1 METTAPP
8 DWKPC
13 HASQANLRFNAGRRP
28 EIQYRDLFVKE
39 ATNGEMRAEVMHVSG
54 ASARPTG
61 WHFHTCEIQFLYMIK
76 GWVDMEIAGLGLV
89 RVAEGES
96 VMIPGG
102 TVHQELR
109 SSEVMELLE
118 VSVPA
123 ELGTVP
129 CEPPAGRL

>member
-13 HASQANLRFNAGRRP
+13 HASQDNLRFNAGRRP

-61 WHFHTCEIQFLYMIK
+61 WHYHTCEIQFLYMIK